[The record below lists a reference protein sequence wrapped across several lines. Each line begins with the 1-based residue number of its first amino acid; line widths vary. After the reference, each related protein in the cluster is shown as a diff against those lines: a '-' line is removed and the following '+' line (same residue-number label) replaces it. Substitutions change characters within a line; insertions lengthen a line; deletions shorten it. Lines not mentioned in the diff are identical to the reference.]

1 MVGRTKLFQEIR
13 SPLIRGFTRPARARW
28 KTAAM
33 WIAVLVLLAVAV
45 FGVTSWIY
53 HWPVAL

>member
-1 MVGRTKLFQEIR
+1 MVGRTKLFQETS

-28 KTAAM
+28 KTAVMLIVVIVIVAA
-33 WIAVLVLLAVAV
+33 AVL
-45 FGVTSWIY
+45 GVTSWIY